1 MEKELQN
8 REISGITA
16 KQLVW
21 FMGGVISIIITVVMS
36 YASIKNA
43 IADNA
48 RDLREMKDKSETR
61 DTNIEALKTQVQAI
75 KMDFSNL
82 DLKVSM
88 MQAQLNKSK

>member
-36 YASIKNA
+36 YASIKSA
-43 IADNA
+43 IVDTA
-48 RDLREMKDKSETR
+48 RQVTEIRKASDTR
-61 DTNIEALKTQVQAI
+61 DINVEAI
-75 KMDFSNL
+75 KTELQNIKTEFATL
-82 DLKVSM
+82 ELKVTM
-88 MQAQLNKSK
+88 MQSQLTKSK